1 LTITGSA
8 DHLEIA
14 RPAQAGSATVATR
27 APGAR
32 TAATTTSGEPANC
45 GAHVGASAAH
55 VAAATDDDE
64 TIDQRATVGAV
75 AAAPATSDAASLRT
89 DANAALTQMGWKP
102 AIAHAAVAVA
112 AASGPHATLEAL
124 IVAALQRCPR
134 RTN

>member
-1 LTITGSA
+1 M
-8 DHLEIA
+8 
-14 RPAQAGSATVATR
+14 VATR

-32 TAATTTSGEPANC
+32 TAATTTSGAPANC

-55 VAAATDDDE
+55 GASAADDE
-64 TIDQRATVGAV
+64 TIDPRATIGVT

-102 AIAHAAVAVA
+102 AIAHAAVAAA

-134 RTN
+134 RTS

>member
-8 DHLEIA
+8 DHLEIT
-14 RPAQAGSATVATR
+14 RPAQAGSATIATR
-27 APGAR
+27 APGPR
-32 TAATTTSGEPANC
+32 NAATTTSGAPANC

-55 VAAATDDDE
+55 VGSAPDDE
-64 TIDQRATVGAV
+64 TIDQRATDSAIAV
-75 AAAPATSDAASLRT
+75 ASATSDAASLRT
-89 DANAALTQMGWKP
+89 DTNAALTQMGWKP
-102 AIAHAAVAVA
+102 AIAHAAVAAA